1 MWKRLKHIKYTK
13 HLKSGRKKCR
23 ILFIVIEIQIKTI
36 VRYHYKFGKNGE
48 HNKRLAT
55 PNVVQATE
63 QTELSCIAL
72 SSEECNYSGK

>member
-1 MWKRLKHIKYTK
+1 MSNLIHCHRNTN
-13 HLKSGRKKCR
+13 
-23 ILFIVIEIQIKTI
+23 QN
-36 VRYHYKFGKNGE
+36 HYKFGKNGE

-63 QTELSCIAL
+63 QTELSCTAL